1 MKSALTHLGQRLS
14 ILAAFLISAACQTT
28 AQTTPVPATLV
39 STDTATLDRLKST
52 LSKALDQKLINFGA
66 TDWASSTISVLPQ
79 RGQSPKG
86 APFSQ
91 QDFAIPKQFD
101 VMMDANGCYL
111 QQKGSETK
119 IPLENIAC
127 KAV

>member
-1 MKSALTHLGQRLS
+1 MNRQLNVSLKGLSVLT
-14 ILAAFLISAACQTT
+14 AMLITACQTT
-28 AQTTPVPATLV
+28 AATEAVPAVLV
-39 STDTATLDRLKST
+39 NTDSATMEQLKATLSVALK
-52 LSKALDQKLINFGA
+52 QNRVEFGA

-79 RGQSPKG
+79 RGQSPNG
-86 APFSQ
+86 APFHQ

-127 KAV
+127 RAV

>member
-1 MKSALTHLGQRLS
+1 MNRQLNVSLKGLSVLT
-14 ILAAFLISAACQTT
+14 AMLITACQTT
-28 AQTTPVPATLV
+28 AATEAVPAVLV
-39 STDTATLDRLKST
+39 NTDSATMEQLKATLSVALK
-52 LSKALDQKLINFGA
+52 QNRVEFGA
-66 TDWASSTISVLPQ
+66 TDWASSTITILPT
-79 RGQSPKG
+79 RGHSPAG
-86 APFSQ
+86 APFHQ

-127 KAV
+127 RAV